1 MSWRGSTTPVDKIC
15 AALPYALILF
25 DGLPFSESLLRV
37 VPALQVIFAPILLP
51 VIVLYRTLP
60 FGSLIIFFGLY
71 FLVVRN
77 DRVSHFIRFNTMQ
90 ALLITIILFVVQLV
104 FSLLPAVGA
113 LAFMVTALK
122 TSVFL
127 AVLTVFIYSVIQ
139 CFRGQYADLPSI
151 SEAVYMQVP

>member
-1 MSWRGSTTPVDKIC
+1 MSWRGNTTVVDRIC

-25 DGLPFSESLLRV
+25 DGLPFSESILRV
-37 VPALQVIFAPILLP
+37 VPLLQVILAPIILP
-51 VIVLYRTLP
+51 VIVLYQSLP

-90 ALLITIILFVVQLV
+90 ALLITIILFLVQLV
-104 FSLLPAVGA
+104 FGLLPAVGA
-113 LAFMVTALK
+113 LAFVVTALK

-127 AVLTVFIYSVIQ
+127 AVLTVFIYSVVQ
-139 CFRGQYADLPSI
+139 CFRGEYADLPSI
-151 SEAVYMQVP
+151 SEAVYLQVP